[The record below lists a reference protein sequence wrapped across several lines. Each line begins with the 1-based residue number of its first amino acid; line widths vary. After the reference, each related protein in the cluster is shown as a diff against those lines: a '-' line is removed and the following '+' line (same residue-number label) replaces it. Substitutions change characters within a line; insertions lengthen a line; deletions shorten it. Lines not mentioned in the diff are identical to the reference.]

1 VVFAANG
8 HTLREMPHL
17 TLLEGGQRDGPSPGF
32 ALFDEERVRAEF
44 LEDWYAAHDRD
55 PGEAVINLW
64 VATRQIEYEAAVMGV
79 PIGGTNS
86 PPGLSLVR

>member
-1 VVFAANG
+1 
-8 HTLREMPHL
+8 M
-17 TLLEGGQRDGPSPGF
+17 EGGQRDGPSPDL

-79 PIGGTNS
+79 SIGGTNS